1 MKNVEKTNKKV
12 GMLSLVASSMFCN
25 AEGKIS
31 VVKCLVVAAVVLA
44 IAVMPMILIELA
56 AFAVVGV
63 IAYWLGSAFMAHP
76 KMQEMITSLTTK
88 ESEDDTA
95 DTKATA

>member
-1 MKNVEKTNKKV
+1 MKNVKTTDKKV
-12 GMLSLVASSMFCN
+12 GMLSLIAGSMFCN

-31 VVKCLVVAAVVLA
+31 VVKCLVVSAVVLA
-44 IAVMPMILIELA
+44 IAVMPMILIQLA
-56 AFAVVGV
+56 AFAVVGIIV
-63 IAYWLGSAFMAHP
+63 YWLGSAFMAHP

>member
-1 MKNVEKTNKKV
+1 MKNVEKTDKKV
-12 GMLSLVASSMFCN
+12 GMLSLIANGMFCN

-63 IAYWLGSAFMAHP
+63 IAYWIGSAFMAHP
-76 KMQEMITSLTTK
+76 KIKEMVTSLTDRETC
-88 ESEDDTA
+88 DDTEQSA
-95 DTKATA
+95 AS